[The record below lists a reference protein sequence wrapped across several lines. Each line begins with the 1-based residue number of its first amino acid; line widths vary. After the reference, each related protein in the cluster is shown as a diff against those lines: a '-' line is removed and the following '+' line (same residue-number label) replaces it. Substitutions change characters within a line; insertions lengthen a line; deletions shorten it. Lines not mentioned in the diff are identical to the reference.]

1 MAIDY
6 GNYAA
11 LQGAKPDL
19 SSVQQGIQTWATR
32 SKEATVAKIQDFE
45 SKQWNAMIKPF
56 SDAAISDIGNMNFN
70 SFKDLNFATALT
82 NYRRQAEQL
91 GPKAFNQMLRMG
103 YFDPLQF
110 KQKYQTEKKQGT
122 ALLEKKLEAY
132 QLANGFDDDE
142 MRKFLKDNG
151 LQTFALENFSEAGLM
166 RELAKPEDDTT
177 WTGAVRDFLG
187 GIPKGAM
194 KDPLK
199 YGTLGAGALGVG
211 YGIGKRFMP
220 ENMGSFADVRK
231 TTPVNPFS
239 MTRAQD
245 KMKTAKDALAKMYKK
260 NGGPGA
266 NTAAAKKLKLRV
278 KAYEDWIKQKKG
290 ISSAA
295 GITKAT
301 TTGGR
306 LLKGAKN
313 LGIWAGVPM
322 AGEKITKALGGDE
335 QTGRV
340 AGQTIRTTMST
351 LAASTNQLI
360 RTKGKKWFI
369 TQLAKKGGAGI
380 AVRLLGKAGIGLISG
395 AATGGA
401 MSLVMAGFAA
411 NDIRMLYNAINE
423 MSKEANIKR

>member
-1 MAIDY
+1 
-6 GNYAA
+6 
-11 LQGAKPDL
+11 
-19 SSVQQGIQTWATR
+19 
-32 SKEATVAKIQDFE
+32 
-45 SKQWNAMIKPF
+45 
-56 SDAAISDIGNMNFN
+56 
-70 SFKDLNFATALT
+70 
-82 NYRRQAEQL
+82 
-91 GPKAFNQMLRMG
+91 
-103 YFDPLQF
+103 
-110 KQKYQTEKKQGT
+110 
-122 ALLEKKLEAY
+122 
-132 QLANGFDDDE
+132 
-142 MRKFLKDNG
+142 
-151 LQTFALENFSEAGLM
+151 
-166 RELAKPEDDTT
+166 
-177 WTGAVRDFLG
+177 
-187 GIPKGAM
+187 
-194 KDPLK
+194 
-199 YGTLGAGALGVG
+199 
-211 YGIGKRFMP
+211 
-220 ENMGSFADVRK
+220 MGSFADVRK

-313 LGIWAGVPM
+313 LGIWAGVPI

-340 AGQTIRTTMST
+340 AGQTIRTTMSV
-351 LAASTNQLI
+351 LATGTNELL
-360 RTKGKKWFI
+360 RKKGLKWFI
-369 TQLAKKGGAGI
+369 SKLAKKGGVGISARLIGKLGLGLAGTT
-380 AVRLLGKAGIGLISG
+380 VSG
-395 AATGGA
+395 PA
-401 MSLVMAGFAA
+401 MSLAMAGFAA